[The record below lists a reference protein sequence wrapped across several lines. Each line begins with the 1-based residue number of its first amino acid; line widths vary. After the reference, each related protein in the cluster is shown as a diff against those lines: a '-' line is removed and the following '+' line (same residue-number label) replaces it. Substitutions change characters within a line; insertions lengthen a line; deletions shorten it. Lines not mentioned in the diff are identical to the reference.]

1 LGSDPAR
8 PLDEPLGLGP
18 SAVTEFARRY
28 GPWAAVLGA
37 AQGIGLAFC
46 EELARRGCHVLLVD
60 VREDLL
66 DAAGDRVRAAG
77 RTANAASEVETTAL
91 DLAGAD
97 VPSRLRSIVGRLDVG
112 LAVYTAMLPLAGAFL
127 ATPLDRHE
135 QAVRVGVNGVLA
147 ASHFFGERLVKR
159 GRGGLIL
166 TSSLAGYQGTGW
178 VAEYAAAKAFDLV
191 LAEGLWWEWRDAGVD
206 VVALC
211 PGNTDT
217 PGLRG
222 NQPRVDAST
231 FARPADV
238 AREALDH
245 LLVARAQGPIC
256 IPGEGNRTVRAAF
269 DALPRKQVVEIIGA
283 STKKMFV
290 G

>member
-1 LGSDPAR
+1 MR
-8 PLDEPLGLGP
+8 
-18 SAVTEFARRY
+18 EFSRSY
-28 GPWAAVLGA
+28 GPWGVVLGA
-37 AQGIGLAFC
+37 AQGIGLAFA
-46 EELARRGCHVLLVD
+46 EELARRGVSALLVD

-66 DAAGDRVRAAG
+66 EAAAERPRAAG
-77 RTANAASEVETTAL
+77 AAHAAIEVETAAI

-97 VPSRLRSIVGRLDVG
+97 VAARLRGVVGRLDVG
-112 LAVYTAMLPLAGAFL
+112 LAIYTAMLPLTGAFL
-127 ATPLDRHE
+127 DVPLERHRL
-135 QAVRVGVNGVLA
+135 ALGVGVNGVLA

-178 VAEYAAAKAFDLV
+178 VAEYAAVKAFDLV
-191 LAEGLWWEWRDAGVD
+191 LAEGLWWEWRERGVD

-222 NQPRVDAST
+222 NEPRVDPAT
-231 FARPADV
+231 FANPSDV

-245 LLVARAQGPIC
+245 LAVARERGPIC
-256 IPGEGNRTVRAAF
+256 IPGEDNRAARKAF
-269 DALPRKQVVEIIGA
+269 DEMPRQRVVEIIGA
-283 STKKMFV
+283 STKKMFT

>member
-1 LGSDPAR
+1 MSGAA
-8 PLDEPLGLGP
+8 G
-18 SAVTEFARRY
+18 FAKRY
-28 GPWAAVLGA
+28 GPWSVVLGA
-37 AQGIGLAFC
+37 AQGIGLAFA

-66 DAAGDRVRAAG
+66 EAAGDRARAAG
-77 RTANAASEVETTAL
+77 AAASAAIEVETAAI

-97 VPSRLRSIVGRLDVG
+97 VPSRLRAVIGRLDVG
-112 LAVYTAMLPLAGAFL
+112 LAVYTAMIPLSGAFL
-127 ATPLDRHE
+127 DVPLARHQ
-135 QAVRVGVNGVLA
+135 QAVGVGVNGVLA
-147 ASHFFGERLVKR
+147 ASHFFGERLVQR

-166 TSSLAGYQGTGW
+166 TSSLAGYQGTAW

-191 LAEGLWWEWRDAGVD
+191 LAEGLWWEWRDARVD

-222 NQPRVDAST
+222 NQPLADPST
-231 FARPADV
+231 FANPADV

-245 LLVARAQGPIC
+245 LLVAREQGPVC
-256 IPGEGNRTVRAAF
+256 IPGADNRAVRAQF
-269 DALPRKQVVEIIGA
+269 DSMPRKQVVEIIGA

>member
-1 LGSDPAR
+1 MSAPA
-8 PLDEPLGLGP
+8 D
-18 SAVTEFARRY
+18 FAKRY
-28 GPWAAVLGA
+28 GPWAVVLGA
-37 AQGIGLAFC
+37 AQGIGLAFA

-66 DAAGDRVRAAG
+66 EAAGDRVRAAG
-77 RTANAASEVETTAL
+77 AGVGESGGAVEVETAAI

-97 VPSRLRSIVGRLDVG
+97 VPARLRSVIGRLDVG
-112 LAVYTAMLPLAGAFL
+112 LAVYTAMIPLSGAFL
-127 ATPLDRHE
+127 SVPLARHQ
-135 QAVRVGVNGVLA
+135 QAVAVGVNGVLA

-159 GRGGLIL
+159 GRGGLVL
-166 TSSLAGYQGTGW
+166 VSSLAGYQGTAW

-217 PGLRG
+217 PGLR
-222 NQPRVDAST
+222 NNKPLVDPAT
-231 FARPADV
+231 FATPESV

-245 LLVARAQGPIC
+245 LLVAREQGPIC
-256 IPGEGNRTVRAAF
+256 IPGADNRAVRAQF
-269 DALPRKQVVEIIGA
+269 DRMPRKQVVEIIGA
-283 STKKMFV
+283 STRKMFE

>member
-1 LGSDPAR
+1 VGA
-8 PLDEPLGLGP
+8 
-18 SAVTEFARRY
+18 EFAKHY
-28 GPWAAVLGA
+28 GPWSAVLGA
-37 AQGIGLAFC
+37 AQGIGLALA
-46 EELARRGCHVLLVD
+46 EELARRGVSVLLLD

-77 RTANAASEVETTAL
+77 ARSGAGGASIDVETAAI

-97 VPSRLRSIVGRLDVG
+97 VPSRLRSVVGRLDVG
-112 LAVYTAMLPLAGAFL
+112 LAVYTAMLPLSGAFL
-127 ATPLDRHE
+127 DVPLERH
-135 QAVRVGVNGVLA
+135 QLAVGVGVNGVLA

-166 TSSLAGYQGTGW
+166 VSSLAGYQGTAW

-191 LAEGLWWEWRDAGVD
+191 LAEGLWWEWRERGVD

-222 NQPRVDAST
+222 NQPLVDPST
-231 FARPADV
+231 FANPADV

-245 LLVARAQGPIC
+245 LLVAREQGPVC
-256 IPGEGNRTVRAAF
+256 IPGEDNRSVRAAF
-269 DALPRKQVVEIIGA
+269 DKLPRKQVVEIIGA

-290 G
+290 R

>member
-1 LGSDPAR
+1 MSG
-8 PLDEPLGLGP
+8 GP
-18 SAVTEFARRY
+18 DFASRY
-28 GPWAAVLGA
+28 GPWSVVLGA
-37 AQGIGLAFC
+37 AQGIGLAFAR
-46 EELARRGCHVLLVD
+46 ELARRGVSVLLVD

-66 DAAGDRVRAAG
+66 DAAADGVRAA
-77 RTANAASEVETTAL
+77 NAAVDVETAAI

-97 VPSRLRSIVGRLDVG
+97 VGSRLRGVLGRLDVG
-112 LAVYTAMLPLAGAFL
+112 LAVYTAMLPLSGAFL
-127 ATPLDRHE
+127 DVPLARHQ
-135 QAVRVGVNGVLA
+135 QAVGVGVNGVLA

-166 TSSLAGYQGTGW
+166 TSSLAGYQGTAW

-217 PGLRG
+217 PGLR
-222 NQPRVDAST
+222 NNNPLADPST
-231 FARPADV
+231 FADPADV

-245 LLVARAQGPIC
+245 LLVAREQGPVC
-256 IPGEGNRTVRAAF
+256 VPGVDNRAVRAAF
-269 DALPRKQVVEIIGA
+269 DKLPRQQVVEIIGA
-283 STKKMFV
+283 STKKMFT

>member
-1 LGSDPAR
+1 MGD
-8 PLDEPLGLGP
+8 
-18 SAVTEFARRY
+18 FAARY
-28 GPWAAVLGA
+28 GPWSVVLGA
-37 AQGIGLAFC
+37 AQGIGLAC
-46 EELARRGCHVLLVD
+46 AEELARRGCHVLLLD

-66 DAAGDRVRAAG
+66 EAAGDRVRAAG
-77 RTANAASEVETTAL
+77 ASAAAGSAAIEVETAAI

-97 VPSRLRSIVGRLDVG
+97 VAARLRSVVGRLDVG
-112 LAVYTAMLPLAGAFL
+112 VAVYTAMLPLSGAFL
-127 ATPLDRHE
+127 ATPLARHE

-147 ASHFFGERLVKR
+147 ASHFFGERLVAR
-159 GRGGLIL
+159 GRGGLVL
-166 TSSLAGYQGTGW
+166 VSSLAGYQGTAW

-222 NQPRVDAST
+222 NKPLVDPSS
-231 FARPADV
+231 FANPADV
-238 AREALDH
+238 ARDALDH
-245 LLVARAQGPIC
+245 LTVARERGPIC
-256 IPGEGNRTVRAAF
+256 IPGEDNRAVRAQF
-269 DALPRKQVVEIIGA
+269 DRMPRKQVVEIIGA
-283 STKKMFV
+283 STRKMFE

>member
-1 LGSDPAR
+1 
-8 PLDEPLGLGP
+8 
-18 SAVTEFARRY
+18 VTEFASRY
-28 GPWAAVLGA
+28 GPWAVVLGA
-37 AQGIGLAFC
+37 AQGIGLAFA
-46 EELARRGCHVLLVD
+46 EELARRDCCVLLVD

-66 DAAGDRVRAAG
+66 EAAGDEVRAA
-77 RTANAASEVETTAL
+77 NAAVEVETAAI
-91 DLAGAD
+91 DLAGPD
-97 VPSRLRSIVGRLDVG
+97 VAGRLRSVVGRLDVG
-112 LAVYTAMLPLAGAFL
+112 LGVYTAMVALSGAFL
-127 ATPLDRHE
+127 EIPLERH
-135 QAVRVGVNGVLA
+135 QRAVGVGVNGALS

-166 TSSLAGYQGTGW
+166 TSSLAGYQGTAW

-191 LAEGLWWEWRDAGVD
+191 LAEGLWWEWKERGVD

-222 NQPRVDAST
+222 NKPLVDART
-231 FARPADV
+231 FANPADV

-245 LLVARAQGPIC
+245 LLVARERGPVC
-256 IPGEGNRTVRAAF
+256 IPGDDNRAARAAF
-269 DALPRKQVVEIIGA
+269 DRMPRKQVVEIIGA
-283 STKKMFV
+283 STKKMFA

>member
-1 LGSDPAR
+1 MSADP
-8 PLDEPLGLGP
+8 
-18 SAVTEFARRY
+18 EFAKRY
-28 GPWAAVLGA
+28 GPWSVVLGA
-37 AQGIGLAFC
+37 AQGIGLAFA
-46 EELARRGCHVLLVD
+46 EELARRGVNVLLVD

-66 DAAGDRVRAAG
+66 EAASDRVRAVNSAI
-77 RTANAASEVETTAL
+77 EVETAAI
-91 DLAGAD
+91 DLAGPD
-97 VPSRLRSIVGRLDVG
+97 VSSRLRGVLGRLDVG
-112 LAVYTAMLPLAGAFL
+112 LAVYTAMLPLSGAFL
-127 ATPLDRHE
+127 DVPLARHQ
-135 QAVRVGVNGVLA
+135 QAVGVGVNGVLA

-166 TSSLAGYQGTGW
+166 TSSLAGYQGTAW

-191 LAEGLWWEWRDAGVD
+191 LAEGLGWEWRDAGVD

-222 NQPRVDAST
+222 NKPLVDPGT
-231 FARPADV
+231 FANPADV

-245 LLVARAQGPIC
+245 LIVAREQGPIC
-256 IPGEGNRTVRAAF
+256 IPGADNRAVRAAF
-269 DALPRKQVVEIIGA
+269 DRLPRKQVVEIIGA
-283 STKKMFV
+283 STRKMFA

>member
-1 LGSDPAR
+1 M
-8 PLDEPLGLGP
+8 
-18 SAVTEFARRY
+18 TEFSARY
-28 GPWAAVLGA
+28 GPWSVVLGA
-37 AQGIGLAFC
+37 AQGIGLAFS
-46 EELARRGCHVLLVD
+46 EELARRGVSVLLLD

-66 DAAGDRVRAAG
+66 EAAGDRVRAS
-77 RTANAASEVETTAL
+77 NDSIDVETAAI

-97 VPSRLRSIVGRLDVG
+97 VASRLRSVIGRLDVG
-112 LAVYTAMLPLAGAFL
+112 LAVYTAMLPIAGAFL
-127 ATPLDRHE
+127 EVPLARHE
-135 QAVRVGVNGVLA
+135 QAVGVGVNGVLA

-178 VAEYAAAKAFDLV
+178 VAEYAAAKSFDLV
-191 LAEGLWWEWRDAGVD
+191 LAEGLWWEWREQGID

-211 PGNTDT
+211 TGNTDT

-222 NQPRVDAST
+222 NEPLADPST
-231 FARPADV
+231 FANPADV
-238 AREALDH
+238 ARAALDH
-245 LLVARAQGPIC
+245 LLVAREQGAIC
-256 IPGEGNRTVRAAF
+256 IPGEDYRAVRATF
-269 DALPRKQVVEIIGA
+269 DRMPRKQVVEIIGA

>member
-1 LGSDPAR
+1 V
-8 PLDEPLGLGP
+8 
-18 SAVTEFARRY
+18 SAEDAAEFARRY

-37 AQGIGLAFC
+37 AQGIGLAFA
-46 EELARRGCHVLLVD
+46 EELARRGVSVLLVD

-66 DAAGDRVRAAG
+66 EAAGDRVRAANG
-77 RTANAASEVETTAL
+77 AIDVETAAI

-97 VPSRLRSIVGRLDVG
+97 VSSRLRSVVGRLDVG
-112 LAVYTAMLPLAGAFL
+112 LAVYTAMLPLSGAFL
-127 ATPLDRHE
+127 DVPLERH
-135 QAVRVGVNGVLA
+135 QLAVGVGVSGVLA

-166 TSSLAGYQGTGW
+166 TSSLAGYQGTAW

-222 NQPRVDAST
+222 NKPLVDPST
-231 FARPADV
+231 FASPESV
-238 AREALDH
+238 AREAFEH
-245 LLVARAQGPIC
+245 LTVARERGPIC
-256 IPGEGNRTVRAAF
+256 IPGEDNRTIRAMF
-269 DALPRKQVVEIIGA
+269 DKMPRKQVVEIIGE
-283 STKKMFV
+283 STRKMFE

>member
-1 LGSDPAR
+1 VS
-8 PLDEPLGLGP
+8 
-18 SAVTEFARRY
+18 EFAARY
-28 GPWAAVLGA
+28 GPWSVVLGA
-37 AQGIGLAFC
+37 AQGIGLAFA
-46 EELARRGCHVLLVD
+46 EELARRGCHVLLAD
-60 VREDLL
+60 VRADLL

-77 RTANAASEVETTAL
+77 AGASPVIEVETAAI

-97 VPSRLRSIVGRLDVG
+97 VPSRLRSLVGRLDVG

-127 ATPLDRHE
+127 AQPLARHE

-166 TSSLAGYQGTGW
+166 TSSLAAYQGTAW

-222 NQPRVDAST
+222 NKPLIDPST
-231 FARPADV
+231 FANPADV
-238 AREALDH
+238 AREALEH
-245 LLVARAQGPIC
+245 LTRAREVGPIC
-256 IPGEGNRTVRAAF
+256 IPGEDNRAVRAQF
-269 DALPRKQVVEIIGA
+269 DRMSRKQVVEIIGA
-283 STKKMFV
+283 STRKMFE

>member
-1 LGSDPAR
+1 VSG
-8 PLDEPLGLGP
+8 GL
-18 SAVTEFARRY
+18 EFSKRY
-28 GPWAAVLGA
+28 GAWSVVLGA
-37 AQGIGLAFC
+37 AQGIGLAFA
-46 EELARRGCHVLLVD
+46 EEIARRGMSVLLVD

-66 DAAGDRVRAAG
+66 EAAGDRVRAA
-77 RTANAASEVETTAL
+77 NAAIDVETAAI

-97 VPSRLRSIVGRLDVG
+97 VPSRLRGVIGRLDVG
-112 LAVYTAMLPLAGAFL
+112 LAVYTAMIPIAGAFL
-127 ATPLDRHE
+127 DVPLARHQ
-135 QAVRVGVNGVLA
+135 QAVGVGVSGVLA

-166 TSSLAGYQGTGW
+166 TSSLAGYQGTAW

-191 LAEGLWWEWRDAGVD
+191 LAEGLWWEWRDLGVD

-222 NQPRVDAST
+222 NKPLVDPSS
-231 FARPADV
+231 FANPADV

-245 LLVARAQGPIC
+245 LLVAREQGPVC
-256 IPGEGNRTVRAAF
+256 IPGEDNRAVRAAF
-269 DALPRKQVVEIIGA
+269 DKLPRKQVVEIIGA